1 MAHSGLRI
9 EWPSVVVCWAI
20 LCCALSCAPVPATG
34 EVSGATPVASPSS
47 SLFRE
52 PWRWT
57 DEHGELV
64 RFSKWRGSPLVVSMF
79 FRSCTERC
87 PLTVEKLRRIEAAF
101 AKKNRTAQFVLVT
114 LDPKSDTPSR
124 LLAFKEGEHLSEGSF
139 HLLNGGDAETRA
151 LGRLLG
157 VHPSAIDEAHIDH
170 EVRIAVFDAKGILMR
185 SFAGWG
191 FDDADAVIQ

>member
-1 MAHSGLRI
+1 MLA
-9 EWPSVVVCWAI
+9 
-20 LCCALSCAPVPATG
+20 CAPVKATADVTR
-34 EVSGATPVASPSS
+34 ETVAESS
-47 SLFRE
+47 SASLFQE

-64 RFSKWRGSPLVVSMF
+64 TFSKWRGSPLVVAMF

-101 AKKNRTAQFVLVT
+101 AKKKQPAQFLLVT
-114 LDPKSDTPSR
+114 LDPHTDTPSR
-124 LLAFKEGEHLSEGSF
+124 LLAFKEGEHLSESSF

-157 VHPSAIDEAHIDH
+157 VHPSANDEGHIDH
-170 EVRIAVFDAKGILMR
+170 EVRIVVFDAQGILTR
-185 SFAGWG
+185 SFVGWV
-191 FDDADAVIQ
+191 FDDDDAVIQ